1 MANIFKPK
9 YKDGHLVSIKPKTQR
24 SVLDKLK
31 KYGLDPTKVL
41 SLIKRPLS
49 KSQNLKLIIIPM
61 GTGKEVLHAE
71 LENGSKVFSFRGAKT
86 TIENLFDHYGK
97 NTGKSATDKKTK
109 TKEMVSLCL
118 LENKLKKGTLVDEDF
133 VDDCLPSELKTY
145 YNSVYYDSAEKQ
157 VKAFVNKVSGFK
169 GTNYDFEL
177 QAANRTKRMYE
188 VAQKLSGL
196 QKDNWNP
203 ADMWIIK
210 KNFDMTKLENAMNI
224 DDLNSQ
230 LIKEYKN
237 KNLLGISLKQVTGNA
252 SIASFVNE
260 KPGTLPEVNID
271 FSFGNMA
278 LSETFNN
285 AIIET
290 KGKFAV
296 RIGYKAAADNF
307 NVYLEGRMIGSNV
320 NMGAVDAKK
329 FPSEVSK
336 RFRYTIRKEGE
347 PDIQKDFAVA
357 KKEYKE
363 MYGLYSASD
372 LSNKIRSFNDLIDKY
387 EKAPAFV
394 KKRFIKLI
402 TFVYPFMV
410 LAKKSKKFDDFM
422 RWNYFTAKKITS
434 KGGFYML
441 LS

>member
-1 MANIFKPK
+1 MANLFKPK
-9 YKDGHLVSIKPKTQR
+9 YKDGHLINIKPKTQR
-24 SVLDKLK
+24 GLLDKLK
-31 KYGLDPTKVL
+31 TYGLDPLKVL
-41 SLIKRPLS
+41 SLIKRPLPQS
-49 KSQNLKLIIIPM
+49 TKYTILPM
-61 GTGKEVLHAE
+61 GSGNQVLNAK
-71 LENGSKVFSFRGAKT
+71 LENGAKIFSFRGAKT

-109 TKEMVSLCL
+109 TKELVSLCL
-118 LENKLKKGTLVDEDF
+118 LENKLKTGKLVDEDF

-145 YNSVYYDSAEKQ
+145 YNSLYYDSAEKQ
-157 VKAFVNKVSGFK
+157 VKAFLNKVSGFK
-169 GTNYDFEL
+169 GANYDFEL

-188 VAQKLSGL
+188 MAQKLSGL

-210 KNFDMTKLENAMNI
+210 KNFDMSKLEKAINI

-237 KNLLGISLKQVTGNA
+237 KNLLGISLKQVTGSTSNV
-252 SIASFVNE
+252 SFVNE
-260 KPGTLPEVNID
+260 KPGALPEVNID
-271 FSFGNMA
+271 FSFDNMA

-329 FPSEVSK
+329 FPQEVSN
-336 RFRYTIRKEGE
+336 RLGYTIRKEGE
-347 PDIQKDFAVA
+347 PDIKKDFAVA

-363 MYGLYSASD
+363 MYGLYKSSE
-372 LSNKIRSFNDLIDKY
+372 LSNKITSFNDLMDKY

-410 LAKKSKKFDDFM
+410 LAKQQKKFKDFM
-422 RWNYFTAKKITS
+422 KWNYFTAKKITS

>member
-1 MANIFKPK
+1 MANLFKPK
-9 YKDGHLVSIKPKTQR
+9 YKDGHLINIKPKTQR
-24 SVLDKLK
+24 GLLDKLK
-31 KYGLDPTKVL
+31 TYGLDPLKVL
-41 SLIKRPLS
+41 SLIKRPLPQS
-49 KSQNLKLIIIPM
+49 TKYTIVPM
-61 GTGKEVLHAE
+61 GSGNQVLNAK
-71 LENGSKVFSFRGAKT
+71 LENGAKIFSFRGAKT

-109 TKEMVSLCL
+109 TKELVSLCL
-118 LENKLKKGTLVDEDF
+118 LENKLKTGKLVDEDF

-145 YNSVYYDSAEKQ
+145 YNSLYYDSAEKQ
-157 VKAFVNKVSGFK
+157 VKAFLNKVSGFK
-169 GTNYDFEL
+169 GANYDFEL

-210 KNFDMTKLENAMNI
+210 KNFDMSKLEKAINI

-237 KNLLGISLKQVTGNA
+237 KNLLGISLKQVTGNV
-252 SIASFVNE
+252 SNVSFINE
-260 KPGTLPEVNID
+260 KPGALPEVNID
-271 FSFGNMA
+271 FSFDNMA

-329 FPSEVSK
+329 FPLEVSK
-336 RFRYTIRKEGE
+336 RFGYTIRKEGE
-347 PDIQKDFAVA
+347 PDIKKDFAVA

-363 MYGLYSASD
+363 MYGLYKASD
-372 LSNKIRSFNDLIDKY
+372 LSNKITSFNDLMDKY

-410 LAKKSKKFDDFM
+410 LAKQSKKFGDFM
-422 RWNYFTAKKITS
+422 KWNYFTAKKITS

>member
-1 MANIFKPK
+1 MANLFKPK
-9 YKDGHLVSIKPKTQR
+9 YKDGHLINIKPKTQR
-24 SVLDKLK
+24 GLLDKLK
-31 KYGLDPTKVL
+31 TYGLDPLKVL
-41 SLIKRPLS
+41 SLIKRPLPQS
-49 KSQNLKLIIIPM
+49 TKYTIIPM
-61 GTGKEVLHAE
+61 GSGNQVLNAK
-71 LENGSKVFSFRGAKT
+71 LENGAKIFSFRGAKT

-109 TKEMVSLCL
+109 TKELVSLCL
-118 LENKLKKGTLVDEDF
+118 LENKLKTGKLVDEDF
-133 VDDCLPSELKTY
+133 VDDCLPNELKTY
-145 YNSVYYDSAEKQ
+145 YNSLYYDSAEKQ
-157 VKAFVNKVSGFK
+157 VKAFLNKVSGFK
-169 GTNYDFEL
+169 GANYDFEL
-177 QAANRTKRMYE
+177 QAANRTKQMYE

-210 KNFDMTKLENAMNI
+210 KNFDMSKLEKAINI

-237 KNLLGISLKQVTGNA
+237 KNLLGISLKQVTG
-252 SIASFVNE
+252 STSKVSFVNE
-260 KPGTLPEVNID
+260 KPGALPEVNID
-271 FSFGNMA
+271 FSFDNMA

-320 NMGAVDAKK
+320 NMGAVDARK
-329 FPSEVSK
+329 FPQEVSD
-336 RFRYTIRKEGE
+336 RLGYTIRKEGE
-347 PDIQKDFAVA
+347 PDIKKDFAVA

-363 MYGLYSASD
+363 MYGLYKASE
-372 LSNKIRSFNDLIDKY
+372 LSNKITSFNDLIDKY

-410 LAKKSKKFDDFM
+410 LAKKSKKFGDFM
-422 RWNYFTAKKITS
+422 KWNYFTAKKITS